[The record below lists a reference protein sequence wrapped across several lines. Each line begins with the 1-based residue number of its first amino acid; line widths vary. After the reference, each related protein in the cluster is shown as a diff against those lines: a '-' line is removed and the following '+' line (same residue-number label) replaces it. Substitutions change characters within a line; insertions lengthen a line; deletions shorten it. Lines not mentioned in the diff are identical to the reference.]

1 MTNRLIS
8 IILVLSMAPA
18 VTGCEAIQR
27 KFTRKKKRE
36 VLRPRFY
43 QEGEADTRPHLELYI
58 MHYTLWRSWQTEILT
73 GTSENTKR
81 NRMSCNEIIGHLQD
95 MKKHLVEEKAEEL
108 QLYINEVEKVTEKI
122 KSGGFTVMQMGHLK
136 HNLEKLG
143 ARIERKFFYKDV
155 KEYIRSN

>member
-1 MTNRLIS
+1 MTKRLIS
-8 IILVLSMAPA
+8 IALIISMASA

-58 MHYTLWRSWQTEILT
+58 MHYTLWRSWQTELLT
-73 GTSENTKR
+73 GTTENAKMR
-81 NRMSCNEIIGHLQD
+81 RMSCNELIGHLMD
-95 MKKHLVEEKAEEL
+95 MKKHLVREKADEL
-108 QLYINEVEKVTEKI
+108 QLYINEVVKVTDRI
-122 KSGGFTVMQMGHLK
+122 KTGSSTIMETGHLK

-143 ARIERKFFYKDV
+143 ARIERKFFYKDI
-155 KEYIRSN
+155 KKYIKSD